1 MAYGLRQVATRRAL
15 DPHLTVDPAHTSFVR
30 ECHHPITHTTRSHA
44 LGDAPAATGL
54 TSATRRRGVAR
65 VAWRCACGVAYV
77 LGGQAYLPDSTCY
90 AGFRGGPHPHRL
102 RAVVCVR
109 GVRVC
114 VVCCAHSG
122 AHTQTLVY
130 TPVYALAYRYVVS
143 ASMNGVTG
151 QRRRRHAALAPAPQH
166 TIIMPPC
173 PMPNGRGG
181 ARQVVHAATAA
192 ARRLNQ

>member
-30 ECHHPITHTTRSHA
+30 ECHHPHHTHDTQPRPRRHTRHHRAGLHHSPVTRGARGVA
-44 LGDAPAATGL
+44 LCV
-54 TSATRRRGVAR
+54 RRGVRTWRAGVSAR
-65 VAWRCACGVAYV
+65 LRLQRWTASASLACGGMRACVA
-77 LGGQAYLPDSTCY
+77 P
-90 AGFRGGPHPHRL
+90 
-102 RAVVCVR
+102 VR
-109 GVRVC
+109 
-114 VVCCAHSG
+114 CAHSG